1 MFIFIFTTWEGLTT
15 APTRRRVTRKTAD
28 DKMAPFDHVASSTA
42 DGVRGT
48 GNQLT
53 ERWLSQLAETIKT
66 ISDFMLIIT
75 FNPFGRTS
83 FDRAISRQFQKYR
96 FENAIY
102 VIFDVVLFSPH
113 RYYSTCLYVRQRTG
127 KVLVAVYSYI

>member
-1 MFIFIFTTWEGLTT
+1 MFIFIFTTREGLITT
-15 APTRRRVTRKTAD
+15 APTRRRVTRKKAD

-53 ERWLSQLAETIKT
+53 ERWLSQPAETIKT

-75 FNPFGRTS
+75 FNPFGRTG
-83 FDRAISRQFQKYR
+83 FDRAISIICLTPVSKIQF
-96 FENAIY
+96 
-102 VIFDVVLFSPH
+102 
-113 RYYSTCLYVRQRTG
+113 
-127 KVLVAVYSYI
+127 